1 MNAVW
6 IISSFT
12 RPVVVAR
19 LVLLVATLLVSAAA
33 CWSAPYYE
41 GRIRLTVRDSVRAK
55 DIPVTITYSC
65 DSSSGDNRPLVGT
78 GAGAISTFGVVVVGH
93 GYQMPVT
100 AYKSLA
106 TTICQH
112 TANYIVVLP
121 ETGSGLFPNHN
132 DFAQDMAAVAAY
144 MQREGKRKGSVWEGH
159 IRNETLLAGH
169 SMGGGAAFLA
179 AKLLQQSGAVT
190 LSGVIAFAPAETNP
204 SSSAAAASV
213 TCPTL
218 ILAGGVDCVTPLA
231 STVQPIYD
239 KLAAKCKVLAV
250 IPGAS
255 HCQFADANS
264 TCNLGELNCK
274 ATITRDAQFARCWQY
289 VNRFLT
295 KSDDIARVIDN
306 TQLQTPMVFPSA
318 TDVTL
323 SKIDGCVGDTIR
335 AQYTGTAAD
344 ILWLPDSVRTKTL
357 TTTLRRGGSPL
368 SLLVTTCFG
377 TARIDTIVRVIPMP
391 MAEIVGDS
399 LMCPGDS
406 VRLTARTNSTAS
418 NPISVRWSTGETAQ
432 TISIRKAGV
441 VDLTAMSDRGC
452 GMVTTARVI
461 SVADV
466 PRIYLRVTGDSV
478 LCDGKGATRVSLQGE
493 LGNVENIRWS
503 SGDTSTSITLSAP
516 GNYLLSA
523 RMTARGERT
532 CPVATD
538 TIEVNLRSITPTT
551 PQIRFERDTLWSTPA
566 DTYQWAFQGA
576 PVPDAKKIYHVPT
589 RSGSFT
595 VTTTRTDE
603 GGCPALSIPFAVTL
617 TSVNLEQ
624 SMPQLWLA
632 DGVLRLAAS
641 PGPHVVQVHSMR
653 GETVL
658 QRALDVGAVGPI
670 CIDITTLASGV
681 YSVSIDHVPI
691 GRIQHLIITNTR

>member
-1 MNAVW
+1 MT
-6 IISSFT
+6 S
-12 RPVVVAR
+12 RVVAR
-19 LVLLVATLLVSAAA
+19 LMVYIVVLLLSVVAGWA
-33 CWSAPYYE
+33 APYYE
-41 GRIRLTVRDSVRAK
+41 GRIRLTVRDSVRGK

-78 GAGAISTFGVVVVGH
+78 GAGAIPTFGVVVVGH

-106 TTICQH
+106 TTICQNG
-112 TANYIVVLP
+112 TNYIVVLP

-132 DFAQDMAAVAAY
+132 DFALDMVAVAAY
-144 MQREGKRKGSVWEGH
+144 IQREGKRKGSVWEGH

-179 AKLLQQSGAVT
+179 AKALLQAGTPVLA
-190 LSGVIAFAPAETNP
+190 GVIAFAPAETNP
-204 SSSAAAASV
+204 SSSTAAASV

-218 ILAGGVDCVTPLA
+218 ILAGGVDCVTPLT

-289 VNRFLT
+289 VNRFLA

-306 TQLQTPMVFPSA
+306 TQLQTSMVLPSA

-323 SKIDGCVGDTIR
+323 SSLDGCVGDTIR

-357 TTTLRRGGSPL
+357 TTTLRRDGLPL
-368 SLLVTTCFG
+368 TLVVTTCFG

-406 VRLTARTNSTAS
+406 VRLDVRTNSSPS
-418 NPISVRWSTGETAQ
+418 NPVTVRWSTGETTQ
-432 TISIRKAGV
+432 SIVVRDAGTV
-441 VDLTAMSDRGC
+441 TVTAASGRGC
-452 GMVTTARVI
+452 GTATSSTTISLVDIPVI
-461 SVADV
+461 T
-466 PRIYLRVTGDSV
+466 LRVTGDTI
-478 LCDGKGATRVSLQGE
+478 LCDGKGATQVSLHGDVDRIQG
-493 LGNVENIRWS
+493 ITWS
-503 SGDTSTSITLSAP
+503 TGDTSKIITLNAS
-516 GNYLLSA
+516 GRYTLSA
-523 RMTARGERT
+523 RMVARGERSCT
-532 CPVATD
+532 VLSD
-538 TIEVNLRSITPTT
+538 TIVVDLRSVTPTT
-551 PQIRFERDTLWSTPA
+551 PVVRYERDTLWSTPA
-566 DTYQWAFQGA
+566 ETYQWEFQGM

-589 RSGSFT
+589 RSGSYT
-595 VTTTRTDE
+595 VTTTQGDE
-603 GGCPALSIPFAVTL
+603 MGCKAQSTPVAVTL
-617 TSVNLEQ
+617 TSVDLEH
-624 SMPQLWLA
+624 SIPHLWLA
-632 DGVLRLAAS
+632 GGIVRLAAS
-641 PGPHVVQVHSMR
+641 PGQHVVRVSTLR

-658 QRALDVGAVGPI
+658 QRSLDVDAQGGIA
-670 CIDITTLASGV
+670 IDITTLARGV
-681 YSVSIDHVPI
+681 YSVCLDDMPI
-691 GRIQHLIITNTR
+691 GLVQHLITTNAR

>member
-1 MNAVW
+1 M
-6 IISSFT
+6 
-12 RPVVVAR
+12 VAR

-78 GAGAISTFGVVVVGH
+78 GVGSIPTFGVVVVGH

-144 MQREGKRKGSVWEGH
+144 MQREGKRKGSVWEGN

-179 AKLLQQSGAVT
+179 AKALLQAGTPVLA
-190 LSGVIAFAPAETNP
+190 GVIAFAPAETNP

-289 VNRFLT
+289 VNRFLA
-295 KSDDIARVIDN
+295 KSDELGRVIDN
-306 TQLQTPMVFPSA
+306 TQVQTTMMFPA
-318 TDVTL
+318 VTDIVL
-323 SKIDGCVGDTIR
+323 SKIDGCVGDTISIR
-335 AQYTGTAAD
+335 YTGTAKD
-344 ILWLPDSVRTKTL
+344 VLWLPDSLRSESF
-357 TTTLRRGGSPL
+357 TTRIPSGGL
-368 SLLVTTCFG
+368 SLTLQVNTCFG
-377 TARIDTIVRVIPMP
+377 TTRIDTVVRAILLPT
-391 MAEIVGDS
+391 AEIVGDM

-406 VRLTARTNSTAS
+406 VMLTARTNATAS
-418 NPISVRWSTGETAQ
+418 NPVSLRWSTGET
-432 TISIRKAGV
+432 TESIV
-441 VDLTAMSDRGC
+441 VRQPGAINVVVTSARGC
-452 GMVTTARVI
+452 GAASTSRTI
-461 SVADV
+461 TVADV

-478 LCDGKGATRVSLQGE
+478 LCDGKGAAQVSLQGE
-493 LGNVENIRWS
+493 LSSIENVRWS

-516 GNYLLSA
+516 GKYLLSA

-538 TIEVNLRSITPTT
+538 TVEVNLRRVTPTT
-551 PQIRFERDTLWSTPA
+551 PQIRYERDTLWSTPA
-566 DTYQWAFQGA
+566 DTYQWAYQGA
-576 PVPDAKKIYHVPT
+576 PLPAARSNYYVPT
-589 RSGSFT
+589 RSGSYA

-603 GGCPALSIPFAVTL
+603 GGCQAQSIPFAVTL
-617 TSVNLEQ
+617 TSVNLER
-624 SMPQLWLA
+624 SVPQLWLA
-632 DGVLRLAAS
+632 GGVLRLTAS
-641 PGPHVVQVHSMR
+641 PGLHVVQVRSMR

-658 QRALDVGAVGPI
+658 QRKVESDTAGLI
-670 CIDITTLASGV
+670 SIDITTIASGV
-681 YSVSIDHVPI
+681 YSVSLDDVPV
-691 GRIQHLIITNTR
+691 GLVQHLITTNAR